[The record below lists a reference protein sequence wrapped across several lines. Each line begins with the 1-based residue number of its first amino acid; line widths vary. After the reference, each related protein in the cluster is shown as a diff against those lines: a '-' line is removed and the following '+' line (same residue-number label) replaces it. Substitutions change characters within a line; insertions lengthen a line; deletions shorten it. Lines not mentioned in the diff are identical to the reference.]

1 MIDVIVSGGMN
12 LTVEDTGDIINVVVE
27 VAAPISVEVVVG
39 VPTKENIVGL
49 SKVDS
54 PEFADVVLPEI
65 AEESSYTA
73 SAWAWLTGLFGVVTG
88 SVKAM
93 LVALVD
99 MVASLDERVG
109 ELEDAYLVKVQVE
122 QDVAFIELSQDKNG
136 RPFDFKEGDKIELI
150 VRLKRNPYGGVFVL
164 LNSNETETNKYAYST
179 AISFGFPLATATTTY
194 NVLNGRVCIS
204 LSFNEAVFKSEMN
217 VQYEIGSRT
226 TSMVVGE
233 TLNKNMTSVNKI
245 TLMAAGSGVIEAGSN
260 VIVKRG

>member
-1 MIDVIVSGGMN
+1 MDCELYVDIDAENEIVLDASDQDEE
-12 LTVEDTGDIINVVVE
+12 LTVLIDEQEEE
-27 VAAPISVEVVVG
+27 V
-39 VPTKENIVGL
+39 
-49 SKVDS
+49 KVYAFDY
-54 PEFADVVLPEI
+54 PPEI
-65 AEESSYTA
+65 EAIQQELAAQMQAIA
-73 SAWAWLTGLFGVVTG
+73 SNAGAIATLNQSVTE
-88 SVKAM
+88 
-93 LVALVD
+93 
-99 MVASLDERVG
+99 LDERVG
-109 ELEDAYLVKVQVE
+109 VLEDAYLVKVEVE

-179 AISFGFPLATATTTY
+179 AISFGFPLATATATY